1 MVSRAKEDAKAY
13 EKAKQEMKQAR
24 EDEKLRLE

>member
-13 EKAKQEMKQAR
+13 EKAKQEMQQAR
-24 EDEKLRLE
+24 EEEKQRI